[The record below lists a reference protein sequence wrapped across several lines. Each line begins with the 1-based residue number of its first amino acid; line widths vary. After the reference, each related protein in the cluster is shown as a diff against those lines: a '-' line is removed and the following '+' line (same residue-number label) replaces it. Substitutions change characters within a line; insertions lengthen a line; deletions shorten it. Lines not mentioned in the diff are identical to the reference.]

1 MYIAFVYLAFDQI
14 MFNMFRDFPLMH
26 RHKHTLENLE
36 VAKTKLGYKDYINK
50 SKDSGRQHYK
60 ARINNMQNAKNK
72 GRYIK
77 YD

>member
-1 MYIAFVYLAFDQI
+1 
-14 MFNMFRDFPLMH
+14 MH
-26 RHKHTLENLE
+26 RHKHTSENLE